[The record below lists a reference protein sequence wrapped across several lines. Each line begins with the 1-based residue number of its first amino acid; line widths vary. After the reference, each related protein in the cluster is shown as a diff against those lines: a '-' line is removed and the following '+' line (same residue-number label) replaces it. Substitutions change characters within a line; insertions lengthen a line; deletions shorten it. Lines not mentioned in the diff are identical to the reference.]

1 MKNQVLETL
10 KEKKLAAI
18 IRTDSSKDLDKTIE
32 SLYRGGIHFIEVTL
46 NTPQALNVIEE
57 NAGLYDDLYLG
68 AGTVLDKESAAAA
81 IRAGASFLLTPTL
94 DEEVIRTGSQ
104 YGVPVIPGVMTPTEI
119 LAAYRAG
126 AEVVKIFPAHTLGSS
141 YLKDVKGPLPFVEA
155 MAVGGI
161 SKENVPEY
169 LQKGWHSAGIGSSL
183 VNPEWI
189 KNQEFERIE
198 KQAAAFADIVRS
210 AERK

>member
-1 MKNQVLETL
+1 MKNKVLETL
-10 KEKKLAAI
+10 KEKKLTAI

-46 NTPQALNVIEE
+46 NTPRALNVIEE

-94 DEEVIRTGSQ
+94 DEEVIRTGNQ

-161 SKENVPEY
+161 SKENVLEY
-169 LQKGWHSAGIGSSL
+169 LQKGWHSTGIGSSL

-189 KNQEFERIE
+189 ENQEFEQIE

-210 AERK
+210 TERK

>member
-1 MKNQVLETL
+1 MKNKILEVL

-18 IRTDSSKDLDKTIE
+18 IRTNSSKDLDKTIE

-46 NTPQALNVIEE
+46 NTPRALQVIEE
-57 NAGLYDDLYLG
+57 NKDLYDDLYLG
-68 AGTVLDKESAAAA
+68 AGTVLDKESASAA

-94 DEEVIRTGSQ
+94 DEDVIKTGNQ

-126 AEVVKIFPAHTLGSS
+126 AELVKIFPAHTLGSS

-161 SKENVPEY
+161 SKDNMPEY

-198 KQAAAFADIVRS
+198 KQAEIFTDLVRQT
-210 AERK
+210 ERK